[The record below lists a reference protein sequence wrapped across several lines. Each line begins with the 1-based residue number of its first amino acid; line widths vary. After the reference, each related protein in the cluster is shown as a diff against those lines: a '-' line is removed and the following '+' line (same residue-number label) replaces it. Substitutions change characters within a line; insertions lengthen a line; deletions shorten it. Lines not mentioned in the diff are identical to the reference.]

1 MKNLKTISILCLAF
15 LVLSCSKKEDDG
27 GGDSDPTAEFTATIN
42 GGPYNN
48 FAATLGSYFADSANG
63 LTIAVVDANSNTIR
77 LFMNSTGG
85 FNSGVIKQIGN
96 IDSSGFQTSALFR
109 DADTQIIYNSISGSI
124 TISQN
129 NESNNDPSNRVV
141 TGTFTITANVN
152 TGTEITMTGTFK
164 NILVSG
170 L

>member
-1 MKNLKTISILCLAF
+1 MKNLKTFSLLCFALFA
-15 LVLSCSKKEDDG
+15 LSCSKKDDG
-27 GGDSDPTAEFTATIN
+27 GSDTDPAAEFTATIN
-42 GGPYNN
+42 GGTYSN
-48 FAATLGSYFADSANG
+48 FTATLGSYSADSSNG

-85 FNSGVIKQIGN
+85 FNSGVTKEVGN
-96 IDSSGFQTSALFR
+96 IDSSGFQTGALFR
-109 DADTQIIYNSISGSI
+109 DAGTQIIYNSISGSM

-129 NESNNDPSNRVV
+129 KESNNDPSNRVV
-141 TGTFTITANVN
+141 TGSFNITANIN
-152 TGTEITMTGTFK
+152 TGETITMTGTFK